1 MKKMF
6 VFSISPRHQ
15 SCPIYGQNVGRAWH
29 HTTDYKHTV
38 SEQTRGN
45 FKEKEKKKKKEKKN
59 GENNMPPVKTNFINW
74 RLKLIKLPAK
84 IIHKRVWH
92 LVIKTVVSEQ

>member
-1 MKKMF
+1 
-6 VFSISPRHQ
+6 
-15 SCPIYGQNVGRAWH
+15 
-29 HTTDYKHTV
+29 
-38 SEQTRGN
+38 
-45 FKEKEKKKKKEKKN
+45 
-59 GENNMPPVKTNFINW
+59 MPPVKTNFINW